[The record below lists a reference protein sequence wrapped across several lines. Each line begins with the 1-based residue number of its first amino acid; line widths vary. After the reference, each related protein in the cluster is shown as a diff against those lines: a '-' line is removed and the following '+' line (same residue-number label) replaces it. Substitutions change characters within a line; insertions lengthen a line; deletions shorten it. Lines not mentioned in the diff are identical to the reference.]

1 VAYGPPPPRLPSIVG
16 YVAAALVAVLGIAA
30 GIALIVSGVHAYID
44 KVEGFE
50 RVDVPG
56 SAEVSLEDDG
66 GYSIYY
72 ERPGLDTEDDLPPIS
87 VAVTAPDGSAV
98 DLDRYGSDVSYSVS
112 GFDGRGVFTFT
123 ADNSGNYRV
132 RTDGA
137 SGQVAVGR
145 GIGARFAGAVVAGVA
160 TILLAPLLGALLALV
175 TFLRRSRAKRA
186 QAVAWQPPQP
196 QWGGPTGWSR

>member
-1 VAYGPPPPRLPSIVG
+1 MPSIVG
-16 YVAAALVAVLGIAA
+16 YVAAALLAVFGIVA
-30 GIALIVSGVHAYID
+30 GIALIVAGVRSYID

-72 ERPGLDTEDDLPPIS
+72 ERPGLDSEDPLPSIS
-87 VAVTAPDGSAV
+87 VAVTGPDGSAV
-98 DLDRYGSDVSYSVS
+98 DLDRYSSDVSYSVS
-112 GFDGRGVFTFT
+112 GFDGRGVFTFD
-123 ADNSGNYRV
+123 ADQPGAYRV
-132 RTDGA
+132 RTDG
-137 SGQVAVGR
+137 SQGQVAVGR

-160 TILLAPLLGALLALV
+160 TLLLAPVLGAVVALM

-186 QAVAWQPPQP
+186 QAATWQPQP
-196 QWGGPTGWSR
+196 QWGGPATGWR